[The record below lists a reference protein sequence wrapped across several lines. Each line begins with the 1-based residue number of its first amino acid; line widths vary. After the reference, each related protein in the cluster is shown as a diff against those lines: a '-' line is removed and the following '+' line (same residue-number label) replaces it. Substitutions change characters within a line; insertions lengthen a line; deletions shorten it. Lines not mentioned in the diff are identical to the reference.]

1 MILSEGISPAA
12 FGWLLRFG
20 FFKDIKKSGMQ
31 EEISLGAKDNLLV
44 QFKTMYTIVRF
55 LSERG
60 E

>member
-1 MILSEGISPAA
+1 
-12 FGWLLRFG
+12 
-20 FFKDIKKSGMQ
+20 MQ

-44 QFKTMYTIVRF
+44 QFKTIYTIVRF